1 LLIWSI
7 SRFRARAMRGAWGLV
22 DRDGDV
28 GRGVVD
34 LSWLVQEVAGDRTVL
49 VGVGEVAVQGAGEVK
64 LDAPPG
70 CPRSSARL

>member
-1 LLIWSI
+1 
-7 SRFRARAMRGAWGLV
+7 MRGAWGLV